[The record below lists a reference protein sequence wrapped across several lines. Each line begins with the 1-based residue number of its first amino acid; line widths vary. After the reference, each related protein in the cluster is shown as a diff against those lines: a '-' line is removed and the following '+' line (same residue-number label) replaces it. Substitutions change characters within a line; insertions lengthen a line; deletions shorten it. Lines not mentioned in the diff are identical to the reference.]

1 MLGGHHPSKSPRS
14 PHDVD
19 LLLERTEEPEP
30 MRRQARPPPH
40 PSDPLQAFTTDVGMG
55 PHEKERKRGVGSG
68 EGDSRHGGAAAAPRE
83 SIQNQYVYPIGAG
96 TDIGT
101 APPTSFPRCID
112 ARPDAGLGASG
123 DGMGSPSDYSPKILA
138 ARLWSCF
145 GRVQDP

>member
-19 LLLERTEEPEP
+19 LLLERAEEPEP

-55 PHEKERKRGVGSG
+55 PHEKERTRGVGSG
-68 EGDSRHGGAAAAPRE
+68 EGDSRRGGAAPRE